1 MNNNNNYNSFFNN
14 NNLEYPY
21 GELPLKYTKQG
32 QQLLREK
39 LKNRNFAEEINP
51 PQNNSVYNNNFN
63 NINNNVS
70 SLSQNTPQQNNLDIS
85 TLLPL
90 LIGLNGGNKNNQLDM
105 INKLMPLLKNNGNSL
120 DTTALL
126 KLFTE
131 LNKKNTVVSSV
142 TPPDNNKNG
151 ISINDLKKVDE

>member
-70 SLSQNTPQQNNLDIS
+70 SLSQSTPQQNNLDIS

-105 INKLMPLLKNNGNSL
+105 INKLMPLLKNNGNGL

-142 TPPDNNKNG
+142 TNPDNNKNG